1 MKWIL
6 IIILFFCSTNSLLS
20 SNHLLTC
27 NLEKEIILD
36 ETNREINLEKI
47 TNKMLIAIVHN
58 DLSIEF
64 LDKNFQI
71 ISFDSISQYHS
82 NLFLM
87 TDDEYVYEPYIYN
100 GGKFETI
107 LNRKTLILTKVWS
120 DEIFENDREQSYQ
133 CSLNQNLI

>member
-47 TNKMLIAIVHN
+47 TNKMLIAKVHN

-64 LDKNFQI
+64 LDKNFQT

-120 DEIFENDREQSYQ
+120 DEIFKNDREQSYQ

>member
-64 LDKNFQI
+64 LDKNFQT

-120 DEIFENDREQSYQ
+120 DEIFKNNREQSYQ

>member
-47 TNKMLIAIVHN
+47 SNKMLIAIVHN

-64 LDKNFQI
+64 LDKNFQT

-82 NLFLM
+82 SLFLH
-87 TDDEYVYEPYIYN
+87 TDNEYVYEPYIYS

-107 LNRKTLILTKVWS
+107 LNRKTLILTKIWS

>member
-1 MKWIL
+1 MKLIL
-6 IIILFFCSTNSLLS
+6 LIILFFCSTNSLLS

-47 TNKMLIAIVHN
+47 TNKMLFARFHN
-58 DLSIEF
+58 NLSIEL
-64 LDKNFQI
+64 LDKNFQT
-71 ISFDSISQYHS
+71 ISFDFISKYHS

-120 DEIFENDREQSYQ
+120 DEIFKNNREQSYQ

>member
-1 MKWIL
+1 MRLLL

-20 SNHLLTC
+20 SNRLLTC

-36 ETNREINLEKI
+36 ETNRKINLEKI
-47 TNKMLIAIVHN
+47 TNKILFARLYN
-58 DLSIEF
+58 NLSIEL
-64 LDKNFQI
+64 LDKNFQT

-120 DEIFENDREQSYQ
+120 DEIFKNDREQSYQ

>member
-1 MKWIL
+1 MRLIL

-20 SNHLLTC
+20 SNRLLTC

-36 ETNREINLEKI
+36 ETNRKINLEKI
-47 TNKMLIAIVHN
+47 TNKMLFARLYN
-58 DLSIEF
+58 NLSIEL
-64 LDKNFQI
+64 LDKNFQT

-120 DEIFENDREQSYQ
+120 DEIFKNDREQSYQ

>member
-1 MKWIL
+1 MKKIF
-6 IIILFFCSTNSLLS
+6 IIILFIGSSNISLS
-20 SNHLLTC
+20 SNHLLSC
-27 NLEKEIILD
+27 NLEKEIIMN
-36 ETNREINLEKI
+36 EKNREVNLETI
-47 TNKMLIAIVHN
+47 THKMLFVRVHN

-64 LDKNFQI
+64 LDKNFQT

-120 DEIFENDREQSYQ
+120 DQIFKYDREQSYQ
-133 CSLNQNLI
+133 CALNKNQI

>member
-1 MKWIL
+1 M
-6 IIILFFCSTNSLLS
+6 
-20 SNHLLTC
+20 LTC

-36 ETNREINLEKI
+36 ETNRKINLEKI
-47 TNKMLIAIVHN
+47 TNKILFARLYN
-58 DLSIEF
+58 NLSIEL
-64 LDKNFQI
+64 LDKNFQT

-120 DEIFENDREQSYQ
+120 DEIFKNNREQSYQ

>member
-1 MKWIL
+1 MRLLL

-20 SNHLLTC
+20 SNRLLTC

-36 ETNREINLEKI
+36 ETNRKINLEKI
-47 TNKMLIAIVHN
+47 TNKILFARLYN
-58 DLSIEF
+58 NLSIEL
-64 LDKNFQI
+64 LDKNFQT

-120 DEIFENDREQSYQ
+120 DEIFKNNREQSYQ

>member
-1 MKWIL
+1 MRLIL

-36 ETNREINLEKI
+36 ETNRKINLEKI
-47 TNKMLIAIVHN
+47 TNKMLFARLYN
-58 DLSIEF
+58 NLSIEL
-64 LDKNFQI
+64 LDKNFQT

-120 DEIFENDREQSYQ
+120 DEIFKNDREQSYQ

>member
-1 MKWIL
+1 MRLVL

-64 LDKNFQI
+64 LDKNFQT

-100 GGKFETI
+100 EGKFETI

-120 DEIFENDREQSYQ
+120 DEIFKNDREQSYQ

>member
-1 MKWIL
+1 M
-6 IIILFFCSTNSLLS
+6 
-20 SNHLLTC
+20 LTC

-47 TNKMLIAIVHN
+47 TNKIRIAKVHN

-64 LDKNFQI
+64 LDKNFQT

-82 NLFLM
+82 SLFLL
-87 TDDEYVYEPYIYN
+87 TDNEYIYEPYIYL

-120 DEIFENDREQSYQ
+120 DETFENDREQSYQ

>member
-1 MKWIL
+1 MRLLL

-20 SNHLLTC
+20 SNRLLTC

-36 ETNREINLEKI
+36 ETNRKINLEKI
-47 TNKMLIAIVHN
+47 TNKMLFARLYN
-58 DLSIEF
+58 NLSIEL
-64 LDKNFQI
+64 LDKNFQT

-120 DEIFENDREQSYQ
+120 DEIFKNNREQSYQ

>member
-1 MKWIL
+1 MRLLL

-20 SNHLLTC
+20 SNRLLTC

-36 ETNREINLEKI
+36 ETNRKINLEKI
-47 TNKMLIAIVHN
+47 TNKMLFARLYN
-58 DLSIEF
+58 NLSIEL
-64 LDKNFQI
+64 LDKNFQT

-120 DEIFENDREQSYQ
+120 DEIFKNDREQSYQ